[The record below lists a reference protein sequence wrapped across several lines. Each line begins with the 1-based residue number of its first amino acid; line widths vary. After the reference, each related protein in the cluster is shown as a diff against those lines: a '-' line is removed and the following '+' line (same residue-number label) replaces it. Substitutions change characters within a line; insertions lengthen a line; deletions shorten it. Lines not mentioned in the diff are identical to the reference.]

1 MMPPLALLPPDV
13 LAAMTLTDDKMVKKT
28 LKPEMQGH
36 IDGMCSVYAVLNAC
50 KLMFDHAEQSD
61 ERLFKFLCQSIS
73 DLFPE
78 IIYDGTE
85 VAGIKRLLDAS
96 IAWTA
101 KTHHREMT
109 WSQPLKRQPMA
120 DVEEYF
126 SYLRSQF
133 AASPEGRTAAIIG
146 LGKPWGHWTVIRKV
160 ERDKAFFFDSWGF
173 PKSKSFDFFTFNK
186 SLAGEDT
193 EDTTYLMY
201 HQTFFMSVQ

>member
-1 MMPPLALLPPDV
+1 MLP
-13 LAAMTLTDDKMVKKT
+13 AMTLTDERMVKKK

-50 KLMFDHAEQSD
+50 KFMFDDSEQSD

-73 DLFPE
+73 DLFPK

-101 KTHHREMT
+101 KTHRREMT
-109 WSQPLKRQPMA
+109 WSQPLKRRPMA

-126 SYLRSQF
+126 SYVRTQF
-133 AASPEGRTAAIIG
+133 DASPGARTAAIIG

-173 PKSKSFDFFTFNK
+173 PRSKPFDFFTFDK
-186 SLAGEDT
+186 TQAGDDT

>member
-1 MMPPLALLPPDV
+1 M
-13 LAAMTLTDDKMVKKT
+13 LAAMTLTDERMVKKT

-36 IDGMCSVYAVLNAC
+36 IDGMCSVYAILNAC
-50 KLMFDHAEQSD
+50 KLMFGHTERSE

-109 WSQPLKRQPMA
+109 WSQPLKRRPMA
-120 DVEEYF
+120 
-126 SYLRSQF
+126 SR
-133 AASPEGRTAAIIG
+133 
-146 LGKPWGHWTVIRKV
+146 
-160 ERDKAFFFDSWGF
+160 
-173 PKSKSFDFFTFNK
+173 
-186 SLAGEDT
+186 
-193 EDTTYLMY
+193 
-201 HQTFFMSVQ
+201 